1 MYLGGSGAGQR
12 KNAPRPSGCRR
23 LRHRV
28 VRYSVLWR
36 VPEAEVMLTSV
47 ELGISQIAYSPLAQ
61 GVLTGKYL
69 PGRVPPAGSR
79 ADRKYAFGSIRR

>member
-1 MYLGGSGAGQR
+1 
-12 KNAPRPSGCRR
+12 
-23 LRHRV
+23 
-28 VRYSVLWR
+28 
-36 VPEAEVMLTSV
+36 MLTSA

-79 ADRKYAFGSIRR
+79 ADRKYAFGSIRRYLSRELRLRVEGLRPIVQEDGLSLAQLVLAWVLQTAMSRRP